1 MCQVFNSQLGG
12 FNFRY
17 NISFID
23 PPLGGFGEILPSPPW
38 NVTAQDEETSSDEEF
53 SDVVTVS
60 LPRET
65 RSAQSR
71 KPATN
76 GRGSSQYSD
85 NLAVDDNL
93 ETPELQPPTETE
105 ETLDLSGEQNNLNPV
120 DEIPT
125 IPVVENLTPQRV
137 RYPPDRLTYYN
148 SGDTEPFGVF
158 PISATVPPNVWQPL
172 Q

>member
-1 MCQVFNSQLGG
+1 M
-12 FNFRY
+12 
-17 NISFID
+17 
-23 PPLGGFGEILPSPPW
+23 
-38 NVTAQDEETSSDEEF
+38 
-53 SDVVTVS
+53 VTVS

-65 RSAQSR
+65 RSAQSQ

-76 GRGSSQYSD
+76 RRGSSQYSD
-85 NLAVDDNL
+85 NLAVDNNL

-125 IPVVENLTPQRV
+125 IPVVENLRPQRV

-148 SGDTEPFGVF
+148 SGETEPFGVF